1 MNTLEVAKKFP
12 IGNLD
17 HLFGELEIPV
27 LTGAQA
33 QGDVSWFPTPK
44 GEVAGLKEIPAKGI
58 VIVEG
63 QNGHPHVL
71 FNYEGTCLF
80 KPDTQRGSGI
90 GTVVVPEG
98 AVLGVAHNEHGYNMV
113 GTGTYVFNRA
123 REMADGIRL
132 VAD

>member
-1 MNTLEVAKKFP
+1 MQLKEIEAKFP

-17 HLFGELEIPV
+17 HLLDDAEIPV
-27 LTGAQA
+27 LTGPNA
-33 QGDVSWFPTPK
+33 QGDVSWYPVRS
-44 GEVAGLKEIPAKGI
+44 GQVAGLKEIPVEGV

-80 KPDTQRGSGI
+80 KPDTNRGQGI

-98 AVLGVAHNEHGYNMV
+98 AVLGLGHNEHGYHMI
-113 GTGTYVFNRA
+113 GAETYVFNRA
-123 REMADGIRL
+123 REQADEIRL
-132 VAD
+132 VQD